1 LKIKEFIF
9 NLKKKHPGDIEI
21 VSLGEGY
28 GADKHVKKFALEFGY
43 AYRELNLPHTNR
55 NLYSIMSESWHGKV
69 YSPKNRFIRDKVFSN
84 YVDVCVVFEQDNKT
98 DNIIKQLHK
107 LKKKIVVIG

>member
-1 LKIKEFIF
+1 MKIKEFIF
-9 NLKKKHPGDIEI
+9 NLKKKHLGDIEI
-21 VSLGEGY
+21 VSLGEGH

-55 NLYSIMSESWHGKV
+55 NLYSIMSESWHGKI

-84 YVDVCVVFEQDNKT
+84 YIDVCVVFEQDSKT
-98 DNIIKQLHK
+98 DNIIKML
-107 LKKKIVVIG
+107 